1 MRFQRH
7 QSALVLAS
15 VLTVG
20 SFVGATAYT
29 QHRLTSL
36 DALSST
42 IETNAAPS
50 LEYLGRS
57 GVRLE
62 RARLLIRDGLEATGS
77 VSNALN
83 VADAELRVLEQD
95 IHSYLQLT
103 PLPGEGAL
111 WTSMRRDLDA
121 AVGLARSVIQARAR
135 GDGATAAAMLR
146 TEANPA
152 FDRAAATVHDT
163 LEFDVR
169 TSQLLAR
176 EVRDVRA
183 RTTRQI
189 ILLDSLATAFAL
201 AAAFVAFRFSR
212 THDDLLQR
220 HNDLLEERVTDLDRF
235 AGRVAHDVLS
245 PLDAVGLGIALA
257 ARSADTH
264 AQAHLERAQR
274 SLQRVKE
281 LVEGLLQFA
290 KAGAG
295 GDAESRCPVDV
306 VLVNVVAECS
316 QRAMEMGVTV
326 ILENCDSIEVPCSI
340 GVLTSVI
347 QNLTWNAVKYM
358 GDGPTKR
365 VRVRAN
371 RTAGGVQI
379 EVADTGPGIPSDL
392 RRRMFEPFVRGEHAA
407 VGGMGLGLATV
418 KRLVEAHGGTVDVE
432 STVGVG
438 TVFRIHLPI
447 RSQSVTSTAASN
459 SQSPVAHT

>member
-1 MRFQRH
+1 MRFKRH

-15 VLTVG
+15 ALTVG
-20 SFVGATAYT
+20 SFVAATAYT

-42 IETNAAPS
+42 LEANAPPS

-62 RARLLIRDGLEATGS
+62 RARMLIRDGLEATGS

-83 VADAELRVLEQD
+83 GADAELQALEQD

-103 PLPGEGAL
+103 PLPGEGEL

-121 AVGLARSVIQARAR
+121 AVGLARSVIQAKVR
-135 GDGATAAAMLR
+135 GDPSAAAAMLW
-146 TEANPA
+146 TQANSA
-152 FDRAAATVHDT
+152 LDRAAG
-163 LEFDVR
+163 
-169 TSQLLAR
+169 
-176 EVRDVRA
+176 
-183 RTTRQI
+183 
-189 ILLDSLATAFAL
+189 
-201 AAAFVAFRFSR
+201 

-257 ARSADTH
+257 AKSADTH

-290 KAGAG
+290 KAGAA
-295 GDAESRCPVDV
+295 GDADSRCPVDV

-316 QRAMEMGVTV
+316 QRAKEMGITV
-326 ILENCDSIEVPCSI
+326 VLENCDSIEVPCSI
-340 GVLTSVI
+340 GVLTSVV

-358 GDGPTKR
+358 GDVPTKR

-379 EVADTGPGIPSDL
+379 EVADTGPGIPSEL
-392 RRRMFEPFVRGEHAA
+392 RRRMFEPFVRGEHAL

-432 STVGVG
+432 SSVGVG
-438 TVFRIHLPI
+438 TVFRVHLPI
-447 RSQSVTSTAASN
+447 GSQPVTGTAASN
-459 SQSPVAHT
+459 SQFPVAHT